1 MTAARADARVITMR
15 KPQDEVLA
23 SRSSRGALDLLVGG
37 LRPAHANVLTNAV
50 VEEIGVLRNE
60 GNEIVE
66 LRERNIRTLPAADL
80 QAARIY
86 IPIAGNQACKR
97 RLAAAALSDECVQG
111 MRCKRKAHAMQHFL
125 AILVRKA
132 HIRKLDASIEKLDIR
147 CAMMLFLRSQQLV
160 SRSDDRPDL
169 RHRVNKPHG
178 LDQRPCDPQRKDHR
192 RHEHLHAHAPLHV
205 KKPAA
210 GQNRQKRRRRD
221 RHRQG
226 DGKLAVL
233 HPLIEIRGVRRDAA
247 RELLVGRRALVE
259 RLDDLDAA
267 DVLDDSGV
275 HCLRRRHRRLEAFLV
290 IAHGEA
296 QAKKPDGDG
305 NDCQERHAPIKHKQI
320 AEDAERADEIRR
332 QLGQKMRERA
342 LRTLHL
348 VNDDVLDLADRQI
361 RDRAERQ
368 LRQLLQDLPANFTQD
383 GERRLMRDGKRVR
396 IENAAQ
402 QVADERGEAQQKN
415 LIPLQATSCQKRR
428 EE

>member
-1 MTAARADARVITMR
+1 
-15 KPQDEVLA
+15 
-23 SRSSRGALDLLVGG
+23 
-37 LRPAHANVLTNAV
+37 
-50 VEEIGVLRNE
+50 
-60 GNEIVE
+60 
-66 LRERNIRTLPAADL
+66 
-80 QAARIY
+80 
-86 IPIAGNQACKR
+86 
-97 RLAAAALSDECVQG
+97 
-111 MRCKRKAHAMQHFL
+111 MQHFL

-147 CAMMLFLRSQQLV
+147 CAMMLLLRSQQLV
-160 SRSDDRPDL
+160 SGSDDCPDL
-169 RHRVNKPHG
+169 RHRVNEPHG
-178 LDQRPCDPQRKDHR
+178 LDQRPCDSQRKNHR
-192 RHEHLHAHAPLHV
+192 RHEHFHAHAVLHV

-233 HPLIEIRGVRRDAA
+233 HPLIEICGVRRDAA
-247 RELLVGRRALVE
+247 RKLLVGRRALVE

-267 DVLDDSGV
+267 DVLDDGGI
-275 HCLRRRHRRLEAFLV
+275 HRLRRRHRRLEALLV

-296 QAKKPDGDG
+296 QAKEPDGDG
-305 NDCQERHAPIKHKQI
+305 NDCQKRHAPIKHKQI

-332 QLGQKMRERA
+332 QLGQKMCERA
-342 LRTLHL
+342 LRALHL
-348 VNDDVLDLADRQI
+348 IDDDMLDLADRQI

-368 LRQLLQDLPANFTQD
+368 LRQFLQDLPANFAQD

-415 LIPLQATSCQKRR
+415 LILLQPPSCQKRR
-428 EE
+428 EK